1 MSLATF
7 RSVLVS
13 EMGSLGS
20 ATADTRSRS
29 LVADRIRHFRIMGCL
44 SPTANGVGG
53 AEQMR
58 HAAGRIPAGGARH
71 ATLAPASGPALGT
84 LPQHGHSERST
95 AQPGIRLTT
104 GRGQKLDQHDPALGL
119 HGTTRLGPVGAPR
132 TPPPHTPLRPGQPA
146 SGFLVM

>member
-44 SPTANGVGG
+44 SPTTGEICWKTLFTGSPSFRRDQHSTLLLVWLDAQSSTCSDMSRARNLRWVMAGKRSLRLGSAVQRMKSEGRISVS
-53 AEQMR
+53 MR
-58 HAAGRIPAGGARH
+58 HF
-71 ATLAPASGPALGT
+71 S
-84 LPQHGHSERST
+84 
-95 AQPGIRLTT
+95 LTT
-104 GRGQKLDQHDPALGL
+104 P
-119 HGTTRLGPVGAPR
+119 T
-132 TPPPHTPLRPGQPA
+132 HTL
-146 SGFLVM
+146 